1 MRSNPFIIVPT
12 LNKAYAV
19 SAFPL
24 WEFFR
29 MFTMLS
35 GNPISSRKGTT
46 FTPLRK
52 KQKVIY
58 TSIYIY
64 RHTHKLLG
72 INFFK
77 TLNPN
82 FV

>member
-1 MRSNPFIIVPT
+1 MGNQAGHQLSVRCNLFITVPT

-58 TSIYIY
+58 IY
-64 RHTHKLLG
+64 T
-72 INFFK
+72 NF
-77 TLNPN
+77 
-82 FV
+82 

>member
-1 MRSNPFIIVPT
+1 MKHSILSYKGNPGSKHRVLQRFSVRSHLPTAVPT
-12 LNKAYAV
+12 LNRAYAV

-29 MFTMLS
+29 MFTTLS

-58 TSIYIY
+58 IYI
-64 RHTHKLLG
+64 
-72 INFFK
+72 
-77 TLNPN
+77 
-82 FV
+82 